1 MAAIPIDQTLTQV
14 DELITELFNEE
25 PLAGLAVGIVQN
37 GELVYTKNIGFADIA
52 QQKPITADTVF
63 RIGSISKTFTAIA
76 VMQLWEQG
84 HFQLDDPV
92 NEYLKAYQII
102 PAGPDAPAITFRHL
116 LTHTG
121 GIGEL
126 RGFADVLNPVIG
138 LGVPADQPIP
148 PLDEYYAD
156 GLRAEVAP
164 GTKWSYANH
173 AFATLGQLVEDISGE
188 PFHDYMRRH
197 VFDPLG
203 MDRSDYQRSERV
215 RDQLAVGYNW
225 KRGTFTPVKD
235 MEIVIGAAGS
245 IFASINQM
253 AQYVAALLNGGVG
266 EHGAIVQANTLPMML
281 TPQWQLDP
289 HLPAMG
295 LAFWLDTWDGHRT
308 AGHDGGWLGFVS
320 SMLFAPDDGI
330 GVVVF
335 TNTTSPK
342 PGKIAAKLLRRL
354 LQLPDLDDQP
364 RPTVSQAPHLWHE
377 LAGSYGPT
385 KGWNTNFRLWN
396 GFGGELQVL
405 VRGNDLVLR
414 SLTGSFWRG
423 ITLRASDAAD
433 PMVFEGTYKGQPLRV
448 VFKRN
453 DSEQIDRL
461 LFGFNELRKRPHM
474 QSLRYRGLA
483 GVGAATG
490 AVALGLLRRRW
501 KR

>member
-1 MAAIPIDQTLTQV
+1 
-14 DELITELFNEE
+14 
-25 PLAGLAVGIVQN
+25 
-37 GELVYTKNIGFADIA
+37 
-52 QQKPITADTVF
+52 
-63 RIGSISKTFTAIA
+63 
-76 VMQLWEQG
+76 
-84 HFQLDDPV
+84 
-92 NEYLKAYQII
+92 
-102 PAGPDAPAITFRHL
+102 
-116 LTHTG
+116 
-121 GIGEL
+121 
-126 RGFADVLNPVIG
+126 
-138 LGVPADQPIP
+138 
-148 PLDEYYAD
+148 
-156 GLRAEVAP
+156 
-164 GTKWSYANH
+164 
-173 AFATLGQLVEDISGE
+173 
-188 PFHDYMRRH
+188 MRRH

-266 EHGAIVQANTLPMML
+266 EHGAIVQVNTLPMML

-364 RPTVSQAPHLWHE
+364 RPNV
-377 LAGSYGPT
+377 
-385 KGWNTNFRLWN
+385 
-396 GFGGELQVL
+396 
-405 VRGNDLVLR
+405 
-414 SLTGSFWRG
+414 
-423 ITLRASDAAD
+423 ASAA
-433 PMVFEGTYKGQPLRV
+433 
-448 VFKRN
+448 
-453 DSEQIDRL
+453 S
-461 LFGFNELRKRPHM
+461 
-474 QSLRYRGLA
+474 
-483 GVGAATG
+483 
-490 AVALGLLRRRW
+490 VA
-501 KR
+501 